1 MAAQT
6 VTDRISPYELIR
18 LAKSR
23 RVTADNYKMGGETSP
38 ATTFTVT
45 FVVTPG
51 STPTGYAIT
60 CDYSST

>member
-6 VTDRISPYELIR
+6 VTDRMSVYELIR

-23 RVTADNYKMGGETSP
+23 RVTADNYKMGGESSP

-51 STPTGYAIT
+51 STPTGYAVT
-60 CDYSST
+60 CDYAST

>member
-6 VTDRISPYELIR
+6 VTGRISIQELVR

-23 RVTADNYKMGGETSP
+23 RVGADNYKLGGETSP

-51 STPTGYAIT
+51 STQGAETVT
-60 CDYSST
+60 CDYAST